1 MSLRI
6 RLVLLSTVGT
16 AVLFAVFGTIV
27 FSLVRDLLYQPIDKL
42 LLKEVE
48 STRYQVI
55 LNRPPDLSEV
65 ENPDPL
71 SVVFY
76 TFYTPD
82 GELLQSSGR
91 PIPVSDHLVS
101 AALDGETVLD
111 YVVSRDGHRL
121 RVVLTPLYYR
131 PNGSI
136 AGVLQV
142 STPVDFVDQLLA
154 DLTWLLAGTSGVLL
168 VVAAVGSYLLMG
180 RALGTV
186 GRVTRQ
192 VEQIEFSRDLTQ
204 RLPEP
209 GTRDEIGHLVSTFN
223 QLIERLQSALETQ
236 RRFVADSSHELRT
249 PLTVI
254 KSNIHLVRQS
264 EDPTE
269 QAELL
274 EATEA
279 EVSRLNRMVNNL
291 LYMAQMEAGLDLK
304 PVLRPVELDS
314 LLLEVFARARSI
326 AAMKNQKVVL
336 SHEDIGMTMGDR
348 DQLQHLLLNLV
359 DNAIKYTPERGTI
372 SLGLWSEGEWSRLE
386 VTDNGQG
393 IPEAEL
399 PHVFERFYRTQ
410 EARKS
415 ARHGSGLGLAIARS
429 ITEAH
434 GGRIE
439 VFSRVG
445 EGTTFRLWISKP
457 QAQATAD
464 RQPGTGTL
472 ITRSAGARLGASP
485 QV

>member
-6 RLVLLSTVGT
+6 RLAILSTLVT
-16 AVLFAVFGTIV
+16 AVLFGIFGAIV
-27 FSLVRDLLYQPIDKL
+27 FTLLQQSLYQPIDDVL
-42 LLKEVE
+42 EYE
-48 STRYQVI
+48 ASSTRFQII
-55 LNRPPDLSEV
+55 LNRPPDLSEI

-76 TFYTPD
+76 TFYNEN
-82 GELLQSSGR
+82 GEILENYGR
-91 PIPVSDHLVS
+91 QIPVSDRLVL
-101 AALDGETVLD
+101 AALDGETVKD
-111 YVVSRDGHRL
+111 FVVSGDGHRL
-121 RVVLTPLYYR
+121 RVLLTPLYTR
-131 PNGSI
+131 ANGRI
-136 AGVLQV
+136 VGVLQV
-142 STPVDFVDQLLA
+142 STPIEIIDRRLS
-154 DLTWLLAGTSGVLL
+154 DLTWLLVGASGVLL
-168 VVAAVGSYLLMG
+168 LVAAGGSYLLTG
-180 RALGTV
+180 RALNAV
-186 GRVTRQ
+186 DRVTRKVQ
-192 VEQIEFSRDLTQ
+192 EIEFSRDLTQ
-204 RLPEP
+204 RLPES

-254 KSNIHLVRQS
+254 KSNIHLLRRS
-264 EDPTE
+264 SDPAE
-269 QAELL
+269 QAELM

-326 AAMKNQKVVL
+326 AALKNQKVVL

-359 DNAIKYTPERGTI
+359 DNAIKYTPEGGTI
-372 SLGLWSEGEWSRLE
+372 GLGMWSEGDWSRLE
-386 VTDNGQG
+386 VTDSGPG

-399 PHVFERFYRTQ
+399 HHIFERFYRTQ

-415 ARHGSGLGLAIARS
+415 VRHGSGLGLAIAQS
-429 ITEAH
+429 IIEAH

-439 VFSRVG
+439 VFSRMG
-445 EGTTFRLWISKP
+445 EGTTFRMWLRNPPAHGAIE
-457 QAQATAD
+457 A
-464 RQPGTGTL
+464 QPGTGTL
-472 ITRSAGARLGASP
+472 LTRSARARLGVKP
-485 QV
+485 

>member
-6 RLVLLSTVGT
+6 RLVLLSTLVT
-16 AVLFAVFGTIV
+16 AVLFGVFAAIV
-27 FSLVRDLLYQPIDKL
+27 FMLLKHSLYQPIDDVL
-42 LLKEVE
+42 EYE
-48 STRYQVI
+48 ASTTRFQVI
-55 LNRPPDLSEV
+55 LNQPPDLSEV

-76 TFYTPD
+76 TFYNTN
-82 GELLQSSGR
+82 GEIVENRGR
-91 PIPVSDHLVS
+91 PIPVNDRLVL
-101 AALDGETVLD
+101 AALEGETVMD
-111 YVVSRDGHRL
+111 YVVSGDGHRL
-121 RVVLTPLYYR
+121 RVLLTPLYYR
-131 PNGSI
+131 TNGHI
-136 AGVLQV
+136 AAVLQL
-142 STPVDFVDQLLA
+142 STPVDIIDRRLS
-154 DLTWLLAGTSGVLL
+154 DLSWLLAGASGVLL
-168 VVAAVGSYLLMG
+168 LVAAGGSYLLTG
-180 RALGTV
+180 RALNAV
-186 GRVTRQ
+186 DRVTRQ
-192 VEQIEFSRDLTQ
+192 VQQIEFSRDLTQ

-209 GTRDEIGHLVSTFN
+209 GTQDEIGHLVSTFN

-254 KSNIHLVRQS
+254 KSNIHLLRRS
-264 EDPTE
+264 NDPAE
-269 QAELL
+269 QAELM

-326 AAMKNQKVVL
+326 AALKNQKVVL

-359 DNAIKYTPERGTI
+359 DNAIKYTPDGGTI
-372 SLGLWSEGEWSRLE
+372 SLGLWEEGEWTRLE
-386 VTDNGQG
+386 VTDSGQG

-399 PHVFERFYRTQ
+399 PNIFERFYRTQ

-415 ARHGSGLGLAIARS
+415 IRHGSGLGLAIAHS
-429 ITEAH
+429 IIEAH

-445 EGTTFRLWISKP
+445 EGTTFRIWLRKP
-457 QAQATAD
+457 QPPPATEIEPA
-464 RQPGTGTL
+464 TGTL
-472 ITRSAGARLGASP
+472 LTRAAGARLGA
-485 QV
+485 